1 MTMVSMRLMS
11 GPQIQSPSAGPAN
24 TMMSFTCAHSPTSA
38 ATASFSAGSSRPPA
52 SRATTA
58 PLQRTS
64 ARGRRGRAWS
74 ERATRGAGGRRS
86 EAGAGVEADREAP
99 AESRQRC
106 ADMAGAAAIR
116 VGDYRRRVEKTA
128 AAGGSLLLLRIVWKG
143 SGGRR
148 GSDERAAVGCCRAGS
163 LAGVLLRL

>member
-24 TMMSFTCAHSPTSA
+24 TMMSFTCSHSPTSA
-38 ATASFSAGSSRPPA
+38 ATASFSARSSRPPA

-86 EAGAGVEADREAP
+86 EAGAGVGKEAVREAP
-99 AESRQRC
+99 AESRRRC

-116 VGDYRRRVEKTA
+116 VGEYRRRVEQSS
-128 AAGGSLLLLRIVWKG
+128 GSRRK
-143 SGGRR
+143 GRR
-148 GSDERAAVGCCRAGS
+148 GSDERAAVAAGRDH
-163 LAGVLLRL
+163 LQVYAYN